1 MCLRRDDVLASPCP
15 GSHLQLPSLA
25 SHLTFHRLPLGSS
38 VRHLHVAL
46 VLFPCYLHRHISNC
60 SATMDYAPAEQHG
73 NAEPH
78 SAFSFTWV
86 IITWDIIVI
95 APMVLLWYF
104 GFLTL
109 EGDVV
114 PHTGPGPRRYHRVR
128 LTPEERELLTDPR
141 PHQHRTRQSEQA
153 DLEEEETIDHEFLVM
168 AHEWEDDLREARR
181 LARQE
186 RLRRLNAHLRSSVA
200 GVRSTFAAATVTG
213 GERREMETQ
222 TQTDVGAGVA
232 ASTLVVRGTRQGQ
245 RHRRQS
251 THGRRRFDVDQHNI
265 GLHLPHRPRPS
276 VIDYNRLLPP
286 LPPSKSVASPFSRR
300 FRDIC

>member
-1 MCLRRDDVLASPCP
+1 
-15 GSHLQLPSLA
+15 
-25 SHLTFHRLPLGSS
+25 
-38 VRHLHVAL
+38 
-46 VLFPCYLHRHISNC
+46 
-60 SATMDYAPAEQHG
+60 MDYAPAEQHG

-153 DLEEEETIDHEFLVM
+153 DSEEETIDHEFLAM
-168 AHEWEDDLREARR
+168 AREWEDDLREARR

-186 RLRRLNAHLRSSVA
+186 RLRRLSAHLRSSVA
-200 GVRSTFAAATVTG
+200 GVRSSFAAATGTG
-213 GERREMETQ
+213 SERREAQTEMERQTQTQ
-222 TQTDVGAGVA
+222 TQTDVGAEVA
-232 ASTLVVRGTRQGQ
+232 ASTLVVRGARQEQ

-251 THGRRRFDVDQHNI
+251 TRGRRLDVNQHNI

-276 VIDYNRLLPP
+276 AIDYNRPLPP
-286 LPPSKSVASPFSRR
+286 LPPSSE
-300 FRDIC
+300 